1 MSVLTI
7 VSMLS
12 WAVLAAL
19 AITLLGNR
27 KKRLFGLGIL
37 FAMTYQHVFTVIV
50 GQSWY
55 KVMHA
60 EHYTYILAW
69 VILILSGLGVVILT
83 RKG

>member
-12 WAVLAAL
+12 WAVIVSLATIML
-19 AITLLGNR
+19 VDR

-60 EHYTYILAW
+60 GHPSYIFAW